1 MHEVAARDTYGC
13 SLDLQAAG
21 GARSLAVSNFSPAQ
35 LDAILK
41 EPCVRLQPY
50 APQAAT
56 LQPYVSQAATLRIL
70 KEPHARLLG
79 CIGLQ
84 PGIHRVAGLQSA
96 DRRHPQGAGRANPNP
111 LTLTLT
117 SSLGLTLSPTLTLT
131 LALTLP

>member
-56 LQPYVSQAATLRIL
+56 LCIPARNPMYPSLQASMSAVTPRRVRLW
-70 KEPHARLLG
+70 ARLANSAWP
-79 CIGLQ
+79 GLE
-84 PGIHRVAGLQSA
+84 IRVGV
-96 DRRHPQGAGRANPNP
+96 GVG
-111 LTLTLT
+111 
-117 SSLGLTLSPTLTLT
+117 
-131 LALTLP
+131 